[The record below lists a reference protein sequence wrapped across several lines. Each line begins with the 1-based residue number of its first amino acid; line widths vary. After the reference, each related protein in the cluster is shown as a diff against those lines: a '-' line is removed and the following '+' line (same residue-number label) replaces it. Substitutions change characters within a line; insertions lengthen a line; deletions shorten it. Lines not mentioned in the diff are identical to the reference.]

1 MSDSF
6 ELPKIIMELNAR
18 LTAIEDNMQY
28 IIGFEKNNLDRIY
41 SNVLLAS
48 RIFGEQTTLQQC
60 LEEIT
65 KLKELGMTEIE

>member
-18 LTAIEDNMQY
+18 LTAIEDNMKY